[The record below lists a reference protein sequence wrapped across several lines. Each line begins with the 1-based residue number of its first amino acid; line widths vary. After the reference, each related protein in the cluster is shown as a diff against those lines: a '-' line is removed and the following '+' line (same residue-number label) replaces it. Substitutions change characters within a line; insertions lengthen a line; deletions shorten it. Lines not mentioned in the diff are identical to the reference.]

1 MLKDMKTVGV
11 LLLLSAIS
19 AGTAYAVP
27 KWGTAGV
34 KEIQQN
40 GVCNGV
46 VTDTTGETVIG
57 ASVVVKGTTN
67 GTITGL
73 DGDFSLSG
81 VTKGSILV
89 VSFVG
94 YQNTEVKW
102 NGQPL
107 TIVLKEDTKVLDEVV
122 VVGYG
127 TQKKANLSG
136 AVAAVDG
143 KVLQDR
149 PITNIGQGLQGVVP
163 NLNITMNNGGAPGAT
178 SSFNIRG
185 NTSLNGGSPLVLVDN
200 VQMDANLVNPD
211 DIESISVLKD
221 AASASIYGARA
232 AYGVILITT
241 KKGKKSDKPT
251 VSLSATGY
259 WQSPALTFH
268 NVNSMQYLTMM
279 DEAYQNDGGSGHYFK
294 SQVYQYAEDY
304 FNGKY
309 DSPVFFDTAY
319 DTYKYGYCG
328 NTDWWDELYKTSFS
342 QIYTANIS
350 GGNDRTTYY
359 ASVSMNDQGGIL
371 KAGDDK
377 YNKYN
382 ANVNIS
388 SNITKWLNVSAKIAH
403 TYTDELHPT
412 GGTTAMN
419 STAYSGLS
427 SYSGMMKG
435 DLSPLMPVKHPD
447 GHYAGQGSYTNP
459 VAIMEQGGNAQYKQ
473 NDLWMTG
480 AVKITPIKGLVIN
493 ADYTWNFYGK
503 SSNQH
508 VQNFYDYTA
517 VPGTEN
523 YYPWTNP
530 SSVTVTN
537 NDDYYNAFNAF
548 AEYTFSLKEKHNF
561 KVMVG
566 YNQENKHKKY
576 HYAGRKNL
584 IDSSNPSLNLAYGK
598 SSNQHVQNFYDYTAV
613 PGTENY
619 YPWTNPSSVT
629 VTNNDDYYNAFNAF
643 AEYTF
648 SLKEKHNFKVM
659 VGYNQENKHKK
670 YHYAG
675 RKNLI
680 DSSNPS
686 LNLAYG
692 DMAMNGSETHWSV
705 NGFFA
710 RINYDYKGKYLL
722 ELNGRYDGSSKFP
735 HGDRYAFFPSASVA
749 WRVSEEKFW
758 EPIRGWFDNF
768 KLRASYGSLGN
779 QALDESRYG
788 NFPYLATYGI
798 NTKYGALLNGTRP
811 VAVSVPGLVSA
822 SFTWET
828 VNQIDFGFDASFFGG
843 RLNTSFDWYRRNTKD
858 MLTAGQALPAVLG
871 TSVPQENAADMKTVG
886 WEVSLEWNDR
896 LSNGFGYHIKGV
908 LSDYQA
914 SITKFSN
921 PTKLLGTHYVGEK
934 LNEIW
939 GYVSNGLFQSD
950 EDAKAADQS
959 YLSGGSWGAGDV
971 KYEDLNNDG
980 KIDIGKNTLDDSGD
994 RKIIGNSTP
1003 RYSYGITAG
1012 FDYKGFDFEMFW
1024 QGIGKRD
1031 YWLGG
1036 SQFWGFTD
1044 EWCTPLTSSLDYWT
1058 EDNRDAYFPR
1068 LHHYGVNGGNHQVS
1082 TRYLQNAAYLRLKNV
1097 VLGYTIPRSI
1107 TEKVKISRLRVFVQG
1122 ENLLTFTPLIDSYD
1136 PETLNNMTYPINKK
1150 ISVGLNLTF

>member
-388 SNITKWLNVSAKIAH
+388 SNITKWLNVSAKIVH

-493 ADYTWNFYGK
+493 ADYTWNF
-503 SSNQH
+503 
-508 VQNFYDYTA
+508 
-517 VPGTEN
+517 
-523 YYPWTNP
+523 
-530 SSVTVTN
+530 
-537 NDDYYNAFNAF
+537 
-548 AEYTFSLKEKHNF
+548 
-561 KVMVG
+561 
-566 YNQENKHKKY
+566 
-576 HYAGRKNL
+576 
-584 IDSSNPSLNLAYGK
+584 YGK

>member
-584 IDSSNPSLNLAYGK
+584 IDSSNPSLNLAYG
-598 SSNQHVQNFYDYTAV
+598 
-613 PGTENY
+613 
-619 YPWTNPSSVT
+619 
-629 VTNNDDYYNAFNAF
+629 
-643 AEYTF
+643 
-648 SLKEKHNFKVM
+648 
-659 VGYNQENKHKK
+659 
-670 YHYAG
+670 
-675 RKNLI
+675 
-680 DSSNPS
+680 
-686 LNLAYG
+686 

-758 EPIRGWFDNF
+758 EPIRGCFDNF

>member
-136 AVAAVDG
+136 AVAAVVG

-493 ADYTWNFYGK
+493 ADYTWNF
-503 SSNQH
+503 
-508 VQNFYDYTA
+508 
-517 VPGTEN
+517 
-523 YYPWTNP
+523 
-530 SSVTVTN
+530 
-537 NDDYYNAFNAF
+537 
-548 AEYTFSLKEKHNF
+548 
-561 KVMVG
+561 
-566 YNQENKHKKY
+566 
-576 HYAGRKNL
+576 
-584 IDSSNPSLNLAYGK
+584 YGK

>member
-34 KEIQQN
+34 KKIQQN

-584 IDSSNPSLNLAYGK
+584 IDSSNPSLNLAYG
-598 SSNQHVQNFYDYTAV
+598 
-613 PGTENY
+613 
-619 YPWTNPSSVT
+619 
-629 VTNNDDYYNAFNAF
+629 
-643 AEYTF
+643 
-648 SLKEKHNFKVM
+648 
-659 VGYNQENKHKK
+659 
-670 YHYAG
+670 
-675 RKNLI
+675 
-680 DSSNPS
+680 
-686 LNLAYG
+686 

-971 KYEDLNNDG
+971 KYEDLNNNG

>member
-268 NVNSMQYLTMM
+268 NVDSMQYLTMM

-584 IDSSNPSLNLAYGK
+584 IDSSNPSLNLAYG
-598 SSNQHVQNFYDYTAV
+598 
-613 PGTENY
+613 
-619 YPWTNPSSVT
+619 
-629 VTNNDDYYNAFNAF
+629 
-643 AEYTF
+643 
-648 SLKEKHNFKVM
+648 
-659 VGYNQENKHKK
+659 
-670 YHYAG
+670 
-675 RKNLI
+675 
-680 DSSNPS
+680 
-686 LNLAYG
+686 

-758 EPIRGWFDNF
+758 EPIRGWFNNF

-788 NFPYLATYGI
+788 NLPYLATYGI

>member
-584 IDSSNPSLNLAYGK
+584 IDSSNPSLNLAYG
-598 SSNQHVQNFYDYTAV
+598 
-613 PGTENY
+613 
-619 YPWTNPSSVT
+619 
-629 VTNNDDYYNAFNAF
+629 
-643 AEYTF
+643 
-648 SLKEKHNFKVM
+648 
-659 VGYNQENKHKK
+659 
-670 YHYAG
+670 
-675 RKNLI
+675 
-680 DSSNPS
+680 
-686 LNLAYG
+686 

-828 VNQIDFGFDASFFGG
+828 VNQIDFGFDASFFGR

>member
-584 IDSSNPSLNLAYGK
+584 IDSSNPSLNLAYG
-598 SSNQHVQNFYDYTAV
+598 
-613 PGTENY
+613 
-619 YPWTNPSSVT
+619 
-629 VTNNDDYYNAFNAF
+629 
-643 AEYTF
+643 
-648 SLKEKHNFKVM
+648 
-659 VGYNQENKHKK
+659 
-670 YHYAG
+670 
-675 RKNLI
+675 
-680 DSSNPS
+680 
-686 LNLAYG
+686 

-1150 ISVGLNLTF
+1150 ISVGLNLTLSLIHI

>member
-1 MLKDMKTVGV
+1 M
-11 LLLLSAIS
+11 
-19 AGTAYAVP
+19 
-27 KWGTAGV
+27 
-34 KEIQQN
+34 
-40 GVCNGV
+40 
-46 VTDTTGETVIG
+46 
-57 ASVVVKGTTN
+57 
-67 GTITGL
+67 
-73 DGDFSLSG
+73 
-81 VTKGSILV
+81 
-89 VSFVG
+89 
-94 YQNTEVKW
+94 
-102 NGQPL
+102 
-107 TIVLKEDTKVLDEVV
+107 
-122 VVGYG
+122 
-127 TQKKANLSG
+127 
-136 AVAAVDG
+136 
-143 KVLQDR
+143 
-149 PITNIGQGLQGVVP
+149 
-163 NLNITMNNGGAPGAT
+163 
-178 SSFNIRG
+178 IRG

-493 ADYTWNFYGK
+493 ADYTWNF
-503 SSNQH
+503 
-508 VQNFYDYTA
+508 
-517 VPGTEN
+517 
-523 YYPWTNP
+523 
-530 SSVTVTN
+530 
-537 NDDYYNAFNAF
+537 
-548 AEYTFSLKEKHNF
+548 
-561 KVMVG
+561 
-566 YNQENKHKKY
+566 
-576 HYAGRKNL
+576 
-584 IDSSNPSLNLAYGK
+584 YGK

>member
-412 GGTTAMN
+412 GGATAMN

-447 GHYAGQGSYTNP
+447 GHYAGQGGYTNP

-493 ADYTWNFYGK
+493 ADYTWNF
-503 SSNQH
+503 
-508 VQNFYDYTA
+508 
-517 VPGTEN
+517 
-523 YYPWTNP
+523 
-530 SSVTVTN
+530 
-537 NDDYYNAFNAF
+537 
-548 AEYTFSLKEKHNF
+548 
-561 KVMVG
+561 
-566 YNQENKHKKY
+566 
-576 HYAGRKNL
+576 
-584 IDSSNPSLNLAYGK
+584 YGK

>member
-584 IDSSNPSLNLAYGK
+584 IDSSNPSLNLAYG
-598 SSNQHVQNFYDYTAV
+598 
-613 PGTENY
+613 
-619 YPWTNPSSVT
+619 
-629 VTNNDDYYNAFNAF
+629 
-643 AEYTF
+643 
-648 SLKEKHNFKVM
+648 
-659 VGYNQENKHKK
+659 
-670 YHYAG
+670 
-675 RKNLI
+675 
-680 DSSNPS
+680 
-686 LNLAYG
+686 

-788 NFPYLATYGI
+788 NFPYGI

>member
-94 YQNTEVKW
+94 YQKTEVKW

-493 ADYTWNFYGK
+493 ADYTWNF
-503 SSNQH
+503 
-508 VQNFYDYTA
+508 
-517 VPGTEN
+517 
-523 YYPWTNP
+523 
-530 SSVTVTN
+530 
-537 NDDYYNAFNAF
+537 
-548 AEYTFSLKEKHNF
+548 
-561 KVMVG
+561 
-566 YNQENKHKKY
+566 
-576 HYAGRKNL
+576 
-584 IDSSNPSLNLAYGK
+584 YGK

>member
-584 IDSSNPSLNLAYGK
+584 IDSSNPSLNLAYG
-598 SSNQHVQNFYDYTAV
+598 
-613 PGTENY
+613 
-619 YPWTNPSSVT
+619 
-629 VTNNDDYYNAFNAF
+629 
-643 AEYTF
+643 
-648 SLKEKHNFKVM
+648 
-659 VGYNQENKHKK
+659 
-670 YHYAG
+670 
-675 RKNLI
+675 
-680 DSSNPS
+680 
-686 LNLAYG
+686 

-710 RINYDYKGKYLL
+710 RINYDYKGEYLL

>member
-403 TYTDELHPT
+403 TYTDALHPT

-480 AVKITPIKGLVIN
+480 AVKITTIKGLVIN
-493 ADYTWNFYGK
+493 ADYTWNF
-503 SSNQH
+503 
-508 VQNFYDYTA
+508 
-517 VPGTEN
+517 
-523 YYPWTNP
+523 
-530 SSVTVTN
+530 
-537 NDDYYNAFNAF
+537 
-548 AEYTFSLKEKHNF
+548 
-561 KVMVG
+561 
-566 YNQENKHKKY
+566 
-576 HYAGRKNL
+576 
-584 IDSSNPSLNLAYGK
+584 YGK

-1122 ENLLTFTPLIDSYD
+1122 ENLLTSTPLIDSYD

>member
-279 DEAYQNDGGSGHYFK
+279 DEAYQNDGSSGHYFK

-447 GHYAGQGSYTNP
+447 GHYAGQGGYTNP

-493 ADYTWNFYGK
+493 ADYTWNF
-503 SSNQH
+503 
-508 VQNFYDYTA
+508 
-517 VPGTEN
+517 
-523 YYPWTNP
+523 
-530 SSVTVTN
+530 
-537 NDDYYNAFNAF
+537 
-548 AEYTFSLKEKHNF
+548 
-561 KVMVG
+561 
-566 YNQENKHKKY
+566 
-576 HYAGRKNL
+576 
-584 IDSSNPSLNLAYGK
+584 YGK

-798 NTKYGALLNGTRP
+798 NTKYDALLNGTRP

>member
-584 IDSSNPSLNLAYGK
+584 IDSSNPSLNLAYG
-598 SSNQHVQNFYDYTAV
+598 
-613 PGTENY
+613 
-619 YPWTNPSSVT
+619 
-629 VTNNDDYYNAFNAF
+629 
-643 AEYTF
+643 
-648 SLKEKHNFKVM
+648 
-659 VGYNQENKHKK
+659 
-670 YHYAG
+670 
-675 RKNLI
+675 
-680 DSSNPS
+680 
-686 LNLAYG
+686 

-1036 SQFWGFTD
+1036 SQFWGYTD

>member
-163 NLNITMNNGGAPGAT
+163 NLNITMNNGGAPGST

-493 ADYTWNFYGK
+493 ADYTWNF
-503 SSNQH
+503 
-508 VQNFYDYTA
+508 
-517 VPGTEN
+517 
-523 YYPWTNP
+523 
-530 SSVTVTN
+530 
-537 NDDYYNAFNAF
+537 
-548 AEYTFSLKEKHNF
+548 
-561 KVMVG
+561 
-566 YNQENKHKKY
+566 
-576 HYAGRKNL
+576 
-584 IDSSNPSLNLAYGK
+584 YGK

>member
-107 TIVLKEDTKVLDEVV
+107 TIVLKEYTKVLDEVV

-493 ADYTWNFYGK
+493 ADYTWNF
-503 SSNQH
+503 
-508 VQNFYDYTA
+508 
-517 VPGTEN
+517 
-523 YYPWTNP
+523 
-530 SSVTVTN
+530 
-537 NDDYYNAFNAF
+537 
-548 AEYTFSLKEKHNF
+548 
-561 KVMVG
+561 
-566 YNQENKHKKY
+566 
-576 HYAGRKNL
+576 
-584 IDSSNPSLNLAYGK
+584 YGK

>member
-447 GHYAGQGSYTNP
+447 GHYAGQGGYTNP

-493 ADYTWNFYGK
+493 ADYTWNF
-503 SSNQH
+503 
-508 VQNFYDYTA
+508 
-517 VPGTEN
+517 
-523 YYPWTNP
+523 
-530 SSVTVTN
+530 
-537 NDDYYNAFNAF
+537 
-548 AEYTFSLKEKHNF
+548 
-561 KVMVG
+561 
-566 YNQENKHKKY
+566 
-576 HYAGRKNL
+576 
-584 IDSSNPSLNLAYGK
+584 YGK

-779 QALDESRYG
+779 QALDERRYG

-811 VAVSVPGLVSA
+811 AAVSVPGLVSA

>member
-584 IDSSNPSLNLAYGK
+584 IDSSNPSLNLAYG
-598 SSNQHVQNFYDYTAV
+598 
-613 PGTENY
+613 
-619 YPWTNPSSVT
+619 
-629 VTNNDDYYNAFNAF
+629 
-643 AEYTF
+643 
-648 SLKEKHNFKVM
+648 
-659 VGYNQENKHKK
+659 
-670 YHYAG
+670 
-675 RKNLI
+675 
-680 DSSNPS
+680 
-686 LNLAYG
+686 

-811 VAVSVPGLVSA
+811 VAVSVPELVSA

>member
-1 MLKDMKTVGV
+1 MLKYMKTVGV

-584 IDSSNPSLNLAYGK
+584 IDSSNPSLNLAYG
-598 SSNQHVQNFYDYTAV
+598 
-613 PGTENY
+613 
-619 YPWTNPSSVT
+619 
-629 VTNNDDYYNAFNAF
+629 
-643 AEYTF
+643 
-648 SLKEKHNFKVM
+648 
-659 VGYNQENKHKK
+659 
-670 YHYAG
+670 
-675 RKNLI
+675 
-680 DSSNPS
+680 
-686 LNLAYG
+686 

>member
-350 GGNDRTTYY
+350 GGNDRTIYY

-493 ADYTWNFYGK
+493 ADYTWNF
-503 SSNQH
+503 
-508 VQNFYDYTA
+508 
-517 VPGTEN
+517 
-523 YYPWTNP
+523 
-530 SSVTVTN
+530 
-537 NDDYYNAFNAF
+537 
-548 AEYTFSLKEKHNF
+548 
-561 KVMVG
+561 
-566 YNQENKHKKY
+566 
-576 HYAGRKNL
+576 
-584 IDSSNPSLNLAYGK
+584 YGK

>member
-388 SNITKWLNVSAKIAH
+388 SNITKWLNVSAKIVH

-493 ADYTWNFYGK
+493 ADYTWNF
-503 SSNQH
+503 
-508 VQNFYDYTA
+508 
-517 VPGTEN
+517 
-523 YYPWTNP
+523 
-530 SSVTVTN
+530 
-537 NDDYYNAFNAF
+537 
-548 AEYTFSLKEKHNF
+548 
-561 KVMVG
+561 
-566 YNQENKHKKY
+566 
-576 HYAGRKNL
+576 
-584 IDSSNPSLNLAYGK
+584 YGK

-921 PTKLLGTHYVGEK
+921 PTKLLGTRYVGEK

>member
-584 IDSSNPSLNLAYGK
+584 IDSSNPSLNLAYG
-598 SSNQHVQNFYDYTAV
+598 
-613 PGTENY
+613 
-619 YPWTNPSSVT
+619 
-629 VTNNDDYYNAFNAF
+629 
-643 AEYTF
+643 
-648 SLKEKHNFKVM
+648 
-659 VGYNQENKHKK
+659 
-670 YHYAG
+670 
-675 RKNLI
+675 
-680 DSSNPS
+680 
-686 LNLAYG
+686 

-798 NTKYGALLNGTRP
+798 NTKYGALLNGTRL

>member
-1 MLKDMKTVGV
+1 MIV
-11 LLLLSAIS
+11 A
-19 AGTAYAVP
+19 
-27 KWGTAGV
+27 
-34 KEIQQN
+34 
-40 GVCNGV
+40 
-46 VTDTTGETVIG
+46 
-57 ASVVVKGTTN
+57 
-67 GTITGL
+67 
-73 DGDFSLSG
+73 DF
-81 VTKGSILV
+81 
-89 VSFVG
+89 
-94 YQNTEVKW
+94 
-102 NGQPL
+102 
-107 TIVLKEDTKVLDEVV
+107 
-122 VVGYG
+122 
-127 TQKKANLSG
+127 
-136 AVAAVDG
+136 
-143 KVLQDR
+143 R
-149 PITNIGQGLQGVVP
+149 
-163 NLNITMNNGGAPGAT
+163 
-178 SSFNIRG
+178 
-185 NTSLNGGSPLVLVDN
+185 
-200 VQMDANLVNPD
+200 
-211 DIESISVLKD
+211 
-221 AASASIYGARA
+221 
-232 AYGVILITT
+232 
-241 KKGKKSDKPT
+241 
-251 VSLSATGY
+251 
-259 WQSPALTFH
+259 
-268 NVNSMQYLTMM
+268 
-279 DEAYQNDGGSGHYFK
+279 
-294 SQVYQYAEDY
+294 
-304 FNGKY
+304 
-309 DSPVFFDTAY
+309 
-319 DTYKYGYCG
+319 
-328 NTDWWDELYKTSFS
+328 
-342 QIYTANIS
+342 
-350 GGNDRTTYY
+350 
-359 ASVSMNDQGGIL
+359 
-371 KAGDDK
+371 
-377 YNKYN
+377 YN

-493 ADYTWNFYGK
+493 ADYTWNF
-503 SSNQH
+503 
-508 VQNFYDYTA
+508 
-517 VPGTEN
+517 
-523 YYPWTNP
+523 
-530 SSVTVTN
+530 
-537 NDDYYNAFNAF
+537 
-548 AEYTFSLKEKHNF
+548 
-561 KVMVG
+561 
-566 YNQENKHKKY
+566 
-576 HYAGRKNL
+576 
-584 IDSSNPSLNLAYGK
+584 YGK

-1036 SQFWGFTD
+1036 SQFWGYTD

>member
-584 IDSSNPSLNLAYGK
+584 IDSSNPSLNLAYG
-598 SSNQHVQNFYDYTAV
+598 
-613 PGTENY
+613 
-619 YPWTNPSSVT
+619 
-629 VTNNDDYYNAFNAF
+629 
-643 AEYTF
+643 
-648 SLKEKHNFKVM
+648 
-659 VGYNQENKHKK
+659 
-670 YHYAG
+670 
-675 RKNLI
+675 
-680 DSSNPS
+680 
-686 LNLAYG
+686 

-980 KIDIGKNTLDDSGD
+980 KIDIGKNMLDDSGD